1 MGLLDGVLGSVVN
14 AAIGGQGGKNPL
26 GDLLSGLAGSMG
38 GSVAGGA
45 GGAQPGGNL
54 LVSILGLVQQ
64 QGGLEGLVGMLR
76 QRGLGEHV
84 DSWVGTGANKAVGA
98 QQLVNALGGAQI
110 AQIAQIAASL
120 GIDQNEASTQ
130 LAKLLPEV
138 VNRLTPGGKVDG
150 GSNDLLAQALAAF
163 TGGR

>member
-14 AAIGGQGGKNPL
+14 AALGGQDGKNPL
-26 GDLLSGLAGSMG
+26 GDLLSSVSGAG
-38 GSVAGGA
+38 AGGA
-45 GGAQPGGNL
+45 GGGNL
-54 LVSILGLVQQ
+54 LGSILGLVQQ

-76 QRGLGEHV
+76 QQGLGEHV

-98 QQLVNALGGAQI
+98 QQLVNALGGARV
-110 AQIAQIAASL
+110 AQLAASL

-138 VNRLTPGGKVDG
+138 VNRLTPGGKVDA
-150 GSNDLLAQALAAF
+150 GSNDLLSQALAAF

>member
-76 QRGLGEHV
+76 QNGLGEHV

-98 QQLVNALGGAQI
+98 QQLVNALGGAQV
-110 AQIAQIAASL
+110 AQITASL
-120 GIDQNEASTQ
+120 GIDQNQASTQ

>member
-14 AAIGGQGGKNPL
+14 AALGGQDGKNPL
-26 GDLLSGLAGSMG
+26 GDLLSGISGAG
-38 GSVAGGA
+38 AGGA
-45 GGAQPGGNL
+45 GGGNL
-54 LVSILGLVQQ
+54 LGSILGLVQQ
-64 QGGLEGLVGMLR
+64 QGGLDGLVGMLR
-76 QRGLGEHV
+76 QHGLGEHV

-98 QQLVNALGGAQI
+98 QQLVNALGGARV
-110 AQIAQIAASL
+110 AQLASSL

-150 GSNDLLAQALAAF
+150 GSNDLLSQALAAF